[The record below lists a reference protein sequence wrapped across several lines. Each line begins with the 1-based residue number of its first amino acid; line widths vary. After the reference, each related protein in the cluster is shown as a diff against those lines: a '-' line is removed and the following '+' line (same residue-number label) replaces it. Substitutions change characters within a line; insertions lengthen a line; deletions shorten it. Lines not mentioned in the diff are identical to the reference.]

1 MQRDRS
7 SPTWLASRGVASTAP
22 STTLEPDAPDA
33 ALHAIRILAKRA
45 RYAVDAVAPLYGKD
59 ARRFARA
66 LADVQT
72 VLGEYQDT
80 TVAEA
85 WLRSAAKAL
94 PSTRL
99 VAGELIAFERDDR
112 VRLRAEFGRSGRRP
126 RAGSSASGSIDGGCA
141 VRPVGRRRGA
151 APGRRGRT
159 RRRGARRRAR

>member
-1 MQRDRS
+1 MIAMWNLLEALVETARQPHFRTDPAGMADR
-7 SPTWLASRGVASTAP
+7 PARRVVTDLAHKPWRRLSRAVDDLA
-22 STTLEPDAPDA
+22 PDAPDA

-45 RYAVDAVAPLYGKD
+45 RYAADAVVPLYGED

-66 LADVQT
+66 LADLQT

-80 TVAEA
+80 TVAEV

-112 VRLRAEFGRSGRRP
+112 VRLRAQFQKVWKKASRP
-126 RAGSSASGSIDGGCA
+126 KLRKWLS
-141 VRPVGRRRGA
+141 
-151 APGRRGRT
+151 
-159 RRRGARRRAR
+159 